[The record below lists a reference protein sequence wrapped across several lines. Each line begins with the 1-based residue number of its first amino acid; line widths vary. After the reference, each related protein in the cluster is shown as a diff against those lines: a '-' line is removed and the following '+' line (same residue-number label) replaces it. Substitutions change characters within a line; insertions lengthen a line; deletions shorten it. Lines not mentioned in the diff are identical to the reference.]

1 MLSLYAV
8 HRLMF
13 APASPVDTGEDVHH
27 PKRLR
32 AYFTSQT
39 MDRALFIPIAVL
51 CNDVGLM
58 VSPNNYDYQA

>member
-1 MLSLYAV
+1 
-8 HRLMF
+8 
-13 APASPVDTGEDVHH
+13 
-27 PKRLR
+27 
-32 AYFTSQT
+32 